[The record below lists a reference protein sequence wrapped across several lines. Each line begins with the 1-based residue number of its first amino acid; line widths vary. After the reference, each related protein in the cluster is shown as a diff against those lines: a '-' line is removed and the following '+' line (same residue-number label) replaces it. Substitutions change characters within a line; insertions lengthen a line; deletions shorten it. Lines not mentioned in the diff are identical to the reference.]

1 MNFKEEKSCGNCPLA
16 STCLWKNKL
25 STVDKASI
33 TDVTMLLGSLY
44 YKKVADI
51 NDKQTISVFNA
62 ATALVQSTENILMDF
77 KTENGVEWK
86 LFLNE
91 LQNLQS
97 KQQLEKLD
105 PTEEVS
111 DREGKE
117 IMKNELAE
125 IELLIEKLALT
136 KNRKEKRR
144 LLAIYN

>member
-1 MNFKEEKSCGNCPLA
+1 
-16 STCLWKNKL
+16 
-25 STVDKASI
+25 
-33 TDVTMLLGSLY
+33 MLLGSLY

-62 ATALVQSTENILMDF
+62 AIALVQSTENILMDF

>member
-1 MNFKEEKSCGNCPLA
+1 MNFIEEKSCGNCALA

-62 ATALVQSTENILMDF
+62 AIALVQSTENILMDF